1 MLDACTSGGHS
12 PVWSERMWLPQHHAS
27 SAAQR
32 GGPKAA
38 TGLWK
43 LLGKDREDLSPAEEK
58 AVSSLSVLH
67 RRLPVESGRVNTKSE
82 AGFNACAAFLD
93 KVASVAALMRLETAP
108 RRYRETFTVNYRSLF
123 PDEARNYR
131 IDVLE
136 ASADQYAMIWVNGE
150 KFEFTEEAMHRAEAL
165 QRSWLELGALLER
178 WSQATEQPWWSSR
191 PCRTDLRSAL
201 VALDLAW
208 AGFEQRYIS
217 ELIGIEEKARGIVSQ
232 ASERERLLQLHEARA
247 ATRGATE
254 TLWQRQDYL
263 EAHER
268 LAALVARLNSVANHR
283 RKGRDDLGSH
293 VIVGAAD
300 ALRRCDALER
310 SGEATEATKAAR
322 ILALSVM
329 ESFSEL
335 RGYLREVTRCME
347 RVDPHLCNN
356 VGLVSK
362 LADWEEKWEI
372 GKGYVQDEMVL
383 AAVCGVVARL
393 REAQGLVPALATM
406 CSECDVELFLVLPR
420 IMWLC
425 FLEDTGKYACLLQSL
440 LPQHFEG
447 PDRGLGAEISS
458 LADSYRT
465 KLGLLVAACPQQ
477 AEAAPGGEAPSS
489 PSEPAHAS
497 LGRAKGTLMAQQPIK
512 GPLHFS
518 GKLRQHTP
526 RLLLSA
532 RGAVRSEARPAPP
545 SAAPPVPVRTPEQAA
560 RELLLRRA
568 VVSEGQADA
577 VYQRLPQC
585 EGRERASAA
594 VEELMRELERW
605 SMTLQRHCPDDFN
618 RCCAILMQCLHG
630 EQSKQEAP
638 GAFQV

>member
-1 MLDACTSGGHS
+1 
-12 PVWSERMWLPQHHAS
+12 MWLPQHHSS
-27 SAAQR
+27 SAEQR

-38 TGLWK
+38 IGLWK
-43 LLGKDREDLSPAEEK
+43 LLGKDKEDLSPAEEK

-67 RRLPVESGRVNTKSE
+67 RRLPVEGGRVNTKSE

-93 KVASVAALMRLETAP
+93 KVASVAAVMRLETAP

-165 QRSWLELGALLER
+165 QRCWLELGALLER

-191 PCRTDLRSAL
+191 PCRTDLRGAL

-217 ELIGIEEKARGIVSQ
+217 ELIGIEEKARGVVSQ

-283 RKGRDDLGSH
+283 RRGRDDLSSH
-293 VIVGAAD
+293 VVVGAAD
-300 ALRRCDALER
+300 ALRRCDAAEL
-310 SGEATEATKAAR
+310 SGEATEATRAAR

-356 VGLVSK
+356 IGLVNK

-372 GKGYVQDEMVL
+372 GRSYVQDETVL
-383 AAVCGVVARL
+383 AAVCGVVERI

-425 FLEDTGKYACLLQSL
+425 FLEAPDKYARLLQFL

-447 PDRGLGAEISS
+447 PDRRLGDEISS
-458 LADSYRT
+458 LVETYRT
-465 KLGLLVAACPQQ
+465 KFGLLSDACRVPED
-477 AEAAPGGEAPSS
+477 AGRSAPSS
-489 PSEPAHAS
+489 EQQASTPPGGAAPAPPT
-497 LGRAKGTLMAQQPIK
+497 RAKGTLMASQPIK

-518 GKLRQHTP
+518 GKLRQHTQ

-532 RGAVRSEARPAPP
+532 RGATRAEARPSAPP
-545 SAAPPVPVRTPEQAA
+545 AAAPPAPVRTPEQVA
-560 RELLLRRA
+560 RELLLRHA
-568 VVSEGQADA
+568 VVSEGQAAA
-577 VYQRLPQC
+577 VYQRLPPC
-585 EGRERASAA
+585 EGRDRAQAA
-594 VEELMRELERW
+594 AEELMRELERW
-605 SMTLQRHCPDDFN
+605 SIMLQRHCPDDFN
-618 RCCAILMQCLHG
+618 QCCAILMQCLSG
-630 EQSKQEAP
+630 ESNKQEAP